1 MSTDKH
7 FNEPSGMPEPLEDNQ
22 PTDMKA
28 TISLFAVI
36 VILGSIA
43 IAAMA
48 WIYYTQ

>member
-7 FNEPSGMPEPLEDNQ
+7 FNEPSGMPEPLEDHR

-48 WIYYTQ
+48 WLYYTQ